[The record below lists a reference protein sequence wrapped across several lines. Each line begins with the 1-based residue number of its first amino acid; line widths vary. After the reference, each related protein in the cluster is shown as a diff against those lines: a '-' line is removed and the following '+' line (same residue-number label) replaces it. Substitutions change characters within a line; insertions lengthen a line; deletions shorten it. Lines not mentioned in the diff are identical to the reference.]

1 MMWDGLVE
9 SLETLEDELH
19 LGTCSLGAKELYH
32 LGSDLLGSEGSIDS
46 LHHILYPLRLG

>member
-19 LGTCSLGAKELYH
+19 LSTCPLRAKELYH
-32 LGSDLLGSEGSIDS
+32 LGRDLLGGEGRIDS